1 MSMTVGDETN
11 SEEKEMSIGELGKLD
26 GEKKE
31 AIHAERI
38 GMTGSFTII
47 LIFLVLILTNI
58 FKGLWWNPGEEILG
72 IMLSVDLGPNLGK
85 TTESPT
91 VEGKGTA
98 QQEVMMHLKLLKGW
112 GMSGNTV
119 NYWSYY
125 NV

>member
-1 MSMTVGDETN
+1 MMSMTVGDETN

-58 FKGLWWNPGEEILG
+58 FKGL
-72 IMLSVDLGPNLGK
+72 
-85 TTESPT
+85 
-91 VEGKGTA
+91 
-98 QQEVMMHLKLLKGW
+98 
-112 GMSGNTV
+112 
-119 NYWSYY
+119 
-125 NV
+125 